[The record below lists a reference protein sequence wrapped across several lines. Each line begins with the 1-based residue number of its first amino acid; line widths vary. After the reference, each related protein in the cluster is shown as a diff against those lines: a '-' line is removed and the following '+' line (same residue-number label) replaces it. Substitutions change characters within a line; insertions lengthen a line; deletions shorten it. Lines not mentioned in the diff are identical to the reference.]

1 MVDAMLTRGQ
11 RQTRK
16 ARETYAARF
25 PTPDAKTEHFRE
37 LGKRA
42 AEQRLTLGADDVAAL
57 CECLSLLRQ
66 IAARHPKIVPTDSSP
81 SKNAVA
87 DGGQP
92 AGQEGGA

>member
-1 MVDAMLTRGQ
+1 MVDATLTRGQ

-25 PTPDAKTEHFRE
+25 LTPEAKTEHFRE

-57 CECLSLLRQ
+57 GECLSLLRQ
-66 IAARHPKIVPTDSSP
+66 ITARHPKIVPADGSP
-81 SKNAVA
+81 SENAVTA
-87 DGGQP
+87 GGQP